1 MQVVSVTAVV
11 VVQIAFTK
19 VVLRPGSTDSSSL
32 EKWKDVMKKE
42 NKSMV
47 SWYVCGNPF
56 LTVDNSPAPSTN
68 GCSQWNAT
76 LTNSVALHSGR
87 KGIAYVLDACPPS
100 IWGNSLPEYAE
111 QLLRGWSLGRLLS
124 FDIAWH
130 LLDMSHKHGI
140 VQYAARQG
148 ASSTLGLFT
157 VRWLVNLVWKPD
169 GMFVVSR
176 MTRARL
182 CGRLLSLW
190 RASGISCITMI
201 SCKSQLATGA
211 AWQSCRSDNV

>member
-1 MQVVSVTAVV
+1 MYAAILSWQWTTHQHHRPMGVHNETLHW
-11 VVQIAFTK
+11 QI
-19 VVLRPGSTDSSSL
+19 VWLCI
-32 EKWKDVMKKE
+32 M
-42 NKSMV
+42 
-47 SWYVCGNPF
+47 
-56 LTVDNSPAPSTN
+56 
-68 GCSQWNAT
+68 
-76 LTNSVALHSGR
+76 GR

-111 QLLRGWSLGRLLS
+111 QLHRGWSVGRLLW
-124 FDIAWH
+124 FDIPWP
-130 LLDMSHKHGI
+130 LLDMSHKLMVHGS

-157 VRWLVNLVWKPD
+157 LRWLVDLVWKPD

-182 CGRLLSLW
+182 CGWLLSLW